1 MTALK
6 CLIVNLFNYICLY
19 LCINVSNNYGG
30 LLDDSY
36 NILQRWK
43 YYFCL
48 IQNITMF
55 GRLNKFS

>member
-6 CLIVNLFNYICLY
+6 CLIVNLFNYISLY
-19 LCINVSNNYGG
+19 LCINVSNKYGG

-48 IQNITMF
+48 IQNITMV